1 MEVNLNIQK
10 ISKHRSDFSDLNKHE
25 AGNRGT
31 IRREDALDIFD
42 DFNSAVELGEP
53 DAYGKYRKRLC
64 ELASVNDV
72 SDTNV
77 GNIGSEHVIL
87 NTLGF
92 EEELRCIMCTNRNKS
107 VSGCDGACQ
116 VNEHLF
122 KAIIDMID
130 NRIEVLNQAQNSK

>member
-1 MEVNLNIQK
+1 MNHVSHWLHNGRFIGVYMQANLNIQK
-10 ISKHRSDFSDLNKHE
+10 ISKHKSDFSDLNSDE
-25 AGNRGT
+25 
-31 IRREDALDIFD
+31 F
-42 DFNSAVELGEP
+42 
-53 DAYGKYRKRLC
+53 
-64 ELASVNDV
+64 DV

-87 NTLGF
+87 NTLGL
-92 EEELRCIMCTNRNKS
+92 EEELRCIMCTNQNKS

-130 NRIEVLNQAQNSK
+130 NRIETKS

>member
-25 AGNRGT
+25 AGNRDT

-42 DFNSAVELGEP
+42 DLNASAELGRMHIVNTEK
-53 DAYGKYRKRLC
+53 GC

-72 SDTNV
+72 PDIKV
-77 GNIGSEHVIL
+77 GNIGNDRVIL
-87 NTLGF
+87 NTLGL

-107 VSGCDGACQ
+107 KYGCDGLCQ

-122 KAIIDMID
+122 EKIINMIG
-130 NRIEVLNQAQNSK
+130 NRIETKS